1 MRSSRGRVTDRTA
14 DTAVGDVSGETI
26 LLEVFSRV
34 SERENRVSLLFAH
47 VALDMSLSSLERQ
60 LGTSR
65 RDLGRRVD
73 TMLIGLRQ
81 DAKLLALLGEIR
93 RAGRS
98 EHYQAIIASLGLQ
111 DWFCAYCG
119 QFMVQPQTGR
129 PRKTCSDKCR
139 RKRWRESNNRRAS

>member
-1 MRSSRGRVTDRTA
+1 MSSNRRARTADKTA

-34 SERENRVSLLFAH
+34 SDEEDRALLFAH
-47 VALDMSLSSLERQ
+47 VALDMPLSTLKRQ
-60 LGTSR
+60 FGTSR
-65 RDLGRRVD
+65 HDLGHRIEAILAV
-73 TMLIGLRQ
+73 LRQ
-81 DAKLLALLGEIR
+81 DAELLVLLGDFR

-129 PRKTCSDKCR
+129 PRKTCSDPCR
-139 RKRWRESNNRRAS
+139 RKRWRESRR